1 MRTVS
6 NKRSP
11 IAGWADPGGTVAV
24 QTDEVERRV
33 ERLSQSLRDAG
44 LRLTHQRL
52 EIVRVIAADETH
64 PDVETV
70 YRVVRER
77 VPTISLDTVYRTLA
91 TLTERGLITRVLF
104 TPGPAR
110 YDANPRPA
118 PPLRVHTLRAGPR
131 RRGRRAGRHPADPRS
146 HSHRA
151 TRRGD
156 RPVPRRVRRLPEQG
170 DDHSMSDVDSRM
182 TAGFGRLVDDAPE
195 LTHRRPARSGAD
207 RQPRRCHERRDGH
220 VR

>member
-1 MRTVS
+1 MPV
-6 NKRSP
+6 
-11 IAGWADPGGTVAV
+11 
-24 QTDEVERRV
+24 DEVARRA

-91 TLTERGLITRVLF
+91 TLTERGLVTRVEF

-110 YDANPRPA
+110 YDANPA
-118 PPLRVHTLRAGPR
+118 
-131 RRGRRAGRHPADPRS
+131 RHHHFVCTRCGLVRDVEDRDLDAV
-146 HSHRA
+146 RA
-151 TRRGD
+151 TDEVTRIGRPDAVTVQFRG
-156 RPVPRRVRRLPEQG
+156 LCTQCQ
-170 DDHSMSDVDSRM
+170 
-182 TAGFGRLVDDAPE
+182 AGEATTE
-195 LTHRRPARSGAD
+195 
-207 RQPRRCHERRDGH
+207 
-220 VR
+220 